1 MARRFIIVGLGFAL
15 LGLLLGIYMAASQ
28 NHVQMVTHA
37 HILLVGFVLNFV
49 YGMLYRVWQLP
60 DDNTLA
66 KVQFYAH
73 QIGAIVLSAGLF
85 MLYGQIASLEVLDP
99 ILAIASLAVLA
110 GMIIMK
116 VQYIKHTRPDAAAS
130 D

>member
-28 NHVQMVTHA
+28 NHLQMVAHA

-49 YGMLYRVWQLP
+49 YGTLYHVWQLP
-60 DDNTLA
+60 DDTTLA

-73 QIGAIVLSAGLF
+73 QAGAVVLSAGLF
-85 MLYGQIASLEVLDP
+85 MLYGQMAPMQVLEP
-99 ILAIASLAVLA
+99 ILAIASLSILA

-116 VQYIKHTRPDAAAS
+116 VHYVKSTRRTPTAAA
-130 D
+130 

>member
-1 MARRFIIVGLGFAL
+1 MARRYIIVGLGFAL

-37 HILLVGFVLNFV
+37 HILLVGFVLNFI
-49 YGMLYRVWQLP
+49 YGTLYRVWQLP
-60 DDNTLA
+60 DDTTLA

-73 QIGAIVLSAGLF
+73 QFGAVILSAGLF
-85 MLYGQIASLEVLDP
+85 MLYGQIVAIEVLDP
-99 ILAIASLAVLA
+99 ILAIGSVAVLA

-116 VQYIKHTRPDAAAS
+116 IIYIKSTRPAPAVAD
-130 D
+130 